1 MPIEAFKP
9 GALSGGRQQ
18 RVAIARAVAMH
29 QMYFCLMSLL
39 PRLTPSLFVV
49 FLDVMRDLA
58 KNSGMT
64 MIVVTHEMGFA
75 KDVADRVVFME
86 DGS

>member
-1 MPIEAFKP
+1 
-9 GALSGGRQQ
+9 
-18 RVAIARAVAMH
+18 
-29 QMYFCLMSLL
+29 MSLL

-49 FLDVMRDLA
+49 FDVMRDLA

-75 KDVADRVVFME
+75 KTADRVVFAMRSRRSKVLLMSFSTIHKPE
-86 DGS
+86 QLSSLALCVKPILLN